1 MAKSTGVKNVTEGQS
16 TVAVGRRLAWPLDEL
31 AGALGTS
38 VGFLRLEI
46 QRGSLRIAR
55 LGRRVVVTDQEAQ
68 RYLAAGVE
76 AGKPEP

>member
-1 MAKSTGVKNVTEGQS
+1 MPKTNVAKNVSTGQSNVAPG
-16 TVAVGRRLAWPLDEL
+16 RLAWPLDEL

-46 QRGSLRIAR
+46 RRGSLRVAR
-55 LGRRVVVTDQEAQ
+55 LGRRVVVPDHEAQ

-76 AGKPEP
+76 AGRR